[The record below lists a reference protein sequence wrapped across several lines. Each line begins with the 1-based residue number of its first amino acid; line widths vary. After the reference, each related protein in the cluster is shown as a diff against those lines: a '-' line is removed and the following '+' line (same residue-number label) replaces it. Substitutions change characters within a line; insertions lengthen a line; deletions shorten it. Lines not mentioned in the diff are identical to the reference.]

1 MKLKL
6 FTPTVPPL
14 TAEETKTSIA
24 TLSASPLSGKS
35 SSGLADVTFQAA
47 SSEERESPLVI
58 TSNTFAGGGTS
69 PGTVYNIT
77 ALPGPTPN
85 PSTSGKRVPI
95 LNPGHQ
101 TVGLTPMEKIVY
113 SDYTFEI
120 TQPQYKGFI
129 AANGSQSS
137 LWFDFASVYNFHIQP
152 YEKATTRFEEIE
164 GSSLVPEHLLPN
176 LYVFL
181 SELDRAQLDPTSIAN
196 AGDFYRH
203 ITLTN
208 DQYIPSI
215 TDVLKD
221 ISSPPNG
228 SLRQPFKK
236 RNIAVTPP
244 GSPSSPQTPFL
255 GSEQDNASYYEEW
268 SRAINT
274 IRTRAFNAAF
284 NPSQPGIPTQQIGP
298 YNTGLNAQL
307 ASSYSNLD
315 VFKNIIVPIIGLPL
329 LNDLSERRRMFPMWV
344 NVEFNTDYSS
354 TFRGGLFSQAFQTL
368 GLTALLMKEVVEDTE
383 VKVFPHPS
391 GDPKRAMVVPYP
403 WHKWMQLDRAS
414 NLEIVGEDPDKPN
427 LSHGSYYRTWDIG
440 KFLLQSPVSPHD
452 LNVQGE
458 VLNESLI
465 SNKWVLLND
474 ASSRAAHEVRLCGG
488 SSLGLG
494 GSGGLLCSVQQ
505 KQAALDNLRTLI
517 KGVMTPESPYWRTHK
532 EILEGEK
539 AYSETVF
546 YKIEKRVLTNS
557 EDPEGT
563 VVQNIYL
570 PNAQEALSYIDTQ
583 VTYGVKYKYRIYAYQ
598 MVCGSKYR
606 YKVNNM
612 PVSPTDGRYTIFFEK
627 NSQLSGLEGSVDVHT
642 GEVVTVPQEGF
653 YGKDWITF
661 VNKIFTA
668 NEFTNVQNPA
678 PAPQDR
684 EIVSTIPA
692 EALYMDSAEVC
703 ALSELSMILVEV
715 PQFEFDTTVVDQP
728 PIAPEVNLVPYRAIS
743 NKMLINLNG
752 STGTNV
758 RPFKIMT
765 DSDQA
770 YLDSYVLNQK
780 AQIQGHIDV
789 LQQGSA
795 YQRPA
800 PDRQLIRRAP
810 SFDSIGLPS
819 IGGSELLPT
828 TAFSSTPQITFRSDD
843 PSTRF
848 EIWRTDSKP
857 EKWTDFKLVE
867 IVDSSKFFDKPDQKA
882 ASAAFVDDIKPNKK
896 YWYTFRS
903 VDIHGNISN
912 PTTVY
917 EIMMHDDNGTVWLD
931 IDLFPDSGLHIGELG
946 PVNLKTPS
954 KMGQRFIQIKPSAMQ
969 TTINEVESDFI
980 DQATGNRV
988 PSLRPFNLTGDPA
1001 VLGSSQNHE
1010 SLWSGESAP
1019 EKFKIRLTSKKSGR
1033 KMDLNFYATVK
1044 HIKNPQVKLKK

>member
-6 FTPTVPPL
+6 FTPTVTTS

-24 TLSASPLSGKS
+24 TLAASPLSGKS
-35 SSGLADVTFQAA
+35 SSGIGGVTFQAA
-47 SSEERESPLVI
+47 SSEERENPLEI

-69 PGTVYNIT
+69 PGTVYN
-77 ALPGPTPN
+77 AVSLPGPTPN
-85 PSTSGKRVPI
+85 ATQPPGRSTLPPTGYQI
-95 LNPGHQ
+95 
-101 TVGLTPMEKIVY
+101 VGLTPMEKIVY

-129 AANGSQSS
+129 AANGSRSS
-137 LWFDFASVYNFHIQP
+137 LWFDFASVYNFHIQS
-152 YEKATTRFEEIE
+152 YERATTRFEEIE
-164 GSSLVPEHLLPN
+164 GASLVPEHLLPN

-181 SELDRAQLDPTSIAN
+181 AELDQAQLDPVSVAN

-221 ISSPPNG
+221 VSSRSVATMG
-228 SLRQPFKK
+228 SLSRPFKK

-268 SRAINT
+268 AQAINT
-274 IRTRAFNAAF
+274 IRTQAFNATF
-284 NPSQPGIPTQQIGP
+284 SPSQPGLPTQEIRP

-307 ASSYSNLD
+307 ANSYSNLD
-315 VFKNIIVPIIGLPL
+315 VFKNIIVPTIGLPL

-344 NVEFNTDYSS
+344 NVEFNTDYDSK
-354 TFRGGLFSQAFQTL
+354 FGGGLISQAFQDL

-383 VKVFPHPS
+383 IKAFPHPS
-391 GDPKRAMVVPYP
+391 GDPKLAMVVPYP

-427 LSHGSYYRTWDIG
+427 LSHGSYSRTWDIG
-440 KFLLQSPVSPHD
+440 KFLLQAPVSPHD

-458 VLNESLI
+458 VLNEDLI

-474 ASSRAAHEVRLCGG
+474 ASGRTTHEVKLCGG
-488 SSLGLG
+488 SS
-494 GSGGLLCSVQQ
+494 GLLCNVQQ
-505 KQAALDNLRTLI
+505 KQAALDNVRTVI
-517 KGVMTPESPYWRTHK
+517 KGAMTPGSPYWRTHK
-532 EILEGEK
+532 EILEGKK

-570 PNAQEALSYIDTQ
+570 PNAQATLSYIDTQ

-598 MVCGSKYR
+598 MVCGNKYR

-612 PVSPTDGRYTIFFEK
+612 PTSPTDGRYTIFFEK
-627 NSQLSGLEGSVDVHT
+627 NSEPSGLEGSIDVHT

-668 NEFTNVQNPA
+668 NEFTNTENPTG
-678 PAPQDR
+678 PQDR
-684 EIVSTIPA
+684 EVVSNNSA
-692 EALYMDSAEVC
+692 DALYMDSAEVC
-703 ALSELSMILVEV
+703 ALSEVSMILVEV

-728 PIAPEVNLVPYRAIS
+728 PVAPDVDLVPYRAIS
-743 NKMLINLNG
+743 DKMLINLNG
-752 STGTNV
+752 GTGTYV
-758 RPFKIMT
+758 RPFKIMKDT
-765 DSDQA
+765 DQD

-780 AQIQGHIDV
+780 AKIQGEIDV

-795 YQRPA
+795 YQRP
-800 PDRQLIRRAP
+800 PTPQIMRRSP
-810 SFDSIGLPS
+810 RGGLFGVPL
-819 IGGSELLPT
+819 IGGSEPLPT

-843 PSTRF
+843 PSTQF

-857 EKWTDFKLVE
+857 EKWTDFKIVE
-867 IVDSSKFFDKPDQKA
+867 TIDSSKFFDKPDQKA

-896 YWYTFRS
+896 YWYTFRAI
-903 VDIHGNISN
+903 DIHGNVSD

-931 IDLFPDSGLHIGELG
+931 INLFPDSGLHVGELG
-946 PVNLKTPS
+946 PVDLRTPS

-969 TTINEVESDFI
+969 TTINERESDFI
-980 DQATGNRV
+980 DQATGNRI

-1001 VLGSSQNHE
+1001 VLGSSME
-1010 SLWSGESAP
+1010 IDSLWSGESSP
-1019 EKFKIRLTSKKSGR
+1019 EKFKIRLTSKKTGR
-1033 KMDLNFYATVK
+1033 KMDLNFYSTVK

>member
-24 TLSASPLSGKS
+24 TLSSSPLSGKS
-35 SSGLADVTFQAA
+35 SSGLAGVTFTAA
-47 SSEERESPLVI
+47 PPEEGGNLVEI
-58 TSNTFAGGGTS
+58 STPTLTPPTNPPTRA
-69 PGTVYNIT
+69 
-77 ALPGPTPN
+77 GPTPPVQ
-85 PSTSGKRVPI
+85 PSPPKPKAT
-95 LNPGHQ
+95 
-101 TVGLTPMEKIVY
+101 TPMENVVY
-113 SDYTFEI
+113 TDYAFEI
-120 TQPQYKGFI
+120 TQPQYKGF
-129 AANGSQSS
+129 AAAQGRSPAAKY
-137 LWFDFASVYNFHIQP
+137 FDFASVYNFHIQP

-164 GSSLVPEHLLPN
+164 GTSLVPEHLLPN

-181 SELDRAQLDPTSIAN
+181 AELDQAQLDPANIAN
-196 AGDFYRH
+196 AGPFYRH
-203 ITLTN
+203 ITLEG
-208 DQYIPSI
+208 QI

-221 ISSPPNG
+221 ISAPAASPYAS
-228 SLRQPFKK
+228 SLQQPFKK
-236 RNIAVTPP
+236 RNIEVTP
-244 GSPSSPQTPFL
+244 QTFL
-255 GSEQDNASYYEEW
+255 GSEKDTASYYEEW

-274 IRTRAFNAAF
+274 IRTQAFNAAF
-284 NPSQPGIPTQQIGP
+284 NPSTTGLPTQEIGP
-298 YNTGLNAQL
+298 YNTGLNSQL
-307 ASSYSNLD
+307 ASQYSNLD
-315 VFKNIIVPIIGLPL
+315 VFKNIIVPTIGLPL
-329 LNDLSERRRMFPMWV
+329 LNDSSERRRMFPMWV
-344 NVEFNTDYSS
+344 NVEFNTGYRPKSS
-354 TFRGGLFSQAFQTL
+354 RNWIGDQFRSV
-368 GLTALLMKEVVEDTE
+368 GLTAFLMKEIVEDTE
-383 VKVFPHPS
+383 VFFHQVYDKATNSTHS
-391 GDPKRAMVVPYP
+391 YSWAST

-414 NLEIVGEDPDKPN
+414 DERIIGEDPSKLN
-427 LSHGSYYRTWDIG
+427 LSHGNYYRTWDIG
-440 KFLLQSPVSPHD
+440 QFLLQDPT
-452 LNVQGE
+452 LEGE
-458 VLNESLI
+458 VVNEDLI

-474 ASSRAAHEVRLCGG
+474 ASSRTELESQLCGG
-488 SSLGLG
+488 ALQASSVFNA
-494 GSGGLLCSVQQ
+494 CIQQ
-505 KQAALDNLRTLI
+505 RRDAFDQIRTKI
-517 KGVMTPESPYWRTHK
+517 AGKMTPGKKFWRTHK
-532 EILEGEK
+532 EILEGRK
-539 AYSETVF
+539 AYSETIF
-546 YKIEKRVLTNS
+546 YKIEKRALTNS

-570 PNAQEALSYIDTQ
+570 PHAQNILSYIDTQ

-598 MVCGSKYR
+598 IVCGNKYR
-606 YKVNNM
+606 YKINNM

-627 NSQLSGLEGSVDVHT
+627 NAETSGLEGSVDVHT

-661 VNKIFTA
+661 INKTFAA
-668 NEFTNVQNPA
+668 NAFTNAENPTGV
-678 PAPQDR
+678 PDKEIVHDPQDA
-684 EIVSTIPA
+684 SNS
-692 EALYMDSAEVC
+692 LYKHEAEVC

-758 RPFKIMT
+758 RQFKIMT
-765 DSDQA
+765 DSDQPF
-770 YLDSYVLNQK
+770 LDSYILNQK
-780 AQIQGHIDV
+780 AKIQGEIDV

-795 YQRPA
+795 YQRPN
-800 PDRQLIRRAP
+800 PTLGQGRRP
-810 SFDSIGLPS
+810 GLQVTIPAAS
-819 IGGSELLPT
+819 
-828 TAFSSTPQITFRSDD
+828 QITFRSDD
-843 PSTRF
+843 PSTQF

-931 IDLFPDSGLHIGELG
+931 IDLFPDSGLHVGELG

-980 DQATGNRV
+980 DQTTGNRV